1 MAKLTPEVV
10 VRGVHT
16 ERKSFGSDRRRL
28 VVEWIETFTAAT
40 KGAAVRAARRWISD
54 NLGGDE
60 VEVRW
65 ELSARTTVLDLY
77 APADPGLGEDDDW

>member
-40 KGAAVRAARRWISD
+40 KGAAVRAARRWVAD
-54 NLGGDE
+54 HVGDIRE
-60 VEVRW
+60 SRW
-65 ELSARTTVLDLY
+65 ELSARTTVLDIY
-77 APADPGLGEDDDW
+77 ATDDPGLGEDDEI